1 MRRPLYLRHPSAIH
15 FAPLRYAAI
24 PLRWILAAVFVI
36 LFVLIATL
44 GLIVAFLTADA
55 AHHLPHREP
64 WELYAQANSPGPH
77 DCPPG
82 TFPFYVDIPDSPP
95 IFDQCMRSHEP

>member
-1 MRRPLYLRHPSAIH
+1 MRRPLYRRHPPIFYFH
-15 FAPLRYAAI
+15 QLEPFLLPI
-24 PLRWILAAVFVI
+24 RWLIAGVITI
-36 LFVLIATL
+36 LFALLAVAGLVL
-44 GLIVAFLTADA
+44 AFITTDDA
-55 AHHLPHREP
+55 HNLPHRQP